1 MVKIEQYQDENGAI
15 PFRAWFGKLRDVVA
29 KTAIAK
35 RITDQRWAISEL
47 AAALGLGLL
56 VSHDEWMIE
65 ELRCDPKFAA
75 EYLKQSMA
83 DMSEPDG
90 RGAAL
95 LALRRLA
102 EVHGGMAAMTM
113 KAGIQRESLYRALS
127 PNGNPTM
134 NTLIAVLK
142 SLGMRLTVEPDKKS
156 SVTRYQ
162 GKPDVAC
169 VGVGVTG
176 YLNGVELF

>member
-1 MVKIEQYQDENGAI
+1 MSKK
-15 PFRAWFGKLRDVVA
+15 P
-29 KTAIAK
+29 
-35 RITDQRWAISEL
+35 S
-47 AAALGLGLL
+47 

-65 ELRCDPKFAA
+65 ELRRDPKFAA
-75 EYLKQSMA
+75 EYLKQSMT

-102 EVHGGMAAMTM
+102 EAHGGMAAVAME
-113 KAGIQRESLYRALS
+113 AGIQRESLYRALS

-142 SLGMRLTVEPDKKS
+142 SLGMRLTVESDKK
-156 SVTRYQ
+156 
-162 GKPDVAC
+162 AA
-169 VGVGVTG
+169 
-176 YLNGVELF
+176 

>member
-1 MVKIEQYQDENGAI
+1 MSKK
-15 PFRAWFGKLRDVVA
+15 PR
-29 KTAIAK
+29 
-35 RITDQRWAISEL
+35 
-47 AAALGLGLL
+47 

-65 ELRCDPKFAA
+65 ELRRDPKFAA

-83 DMSEPDG
+83 DMSEPEG

-102 EVHGGMAAMTM
+102 EAHGGMAAVAME
-113 KAGIQRESLYRALS
+113 AGIQRESLYRALS

-142 SLGMRLTVEPDKKS
+142 SLGMRLTVERDKK
-156 SVTRYQ
+156 
-162 GKPDVAC
+162 AA
-169 VGVGVTG
+169 
-176 YLNGVELF
+176 